1 MKKYLVL
8 RNTHGFQGRYFHQD
22 DIVEFEDDVVPPHHF
37 QPLSGQA
44 EVLKAEDKIVDEK
57 TALSQ
62 MQRKQVK
69 PMPTAGTVLKNQ
81 KRMGVEPE
89 IKKPGKPE
97 DF

>member
-8 RNTHGFQGRYFHQD
+8 RNTHGFQGRYWYQD
-22 DIVEFEDDVVPPHHF
+22 AIVEFEDDVVPPHHF
-37 QPLSGQA
+37 QLLSGKA
-44 EVLKAEDKIVDEK
+44 EVLKAEEKIVDEK

-69 PMPTAGTVLKNQ
+69 PMPTAGTELKGQ
-81 KRMGVEPE
+81 KRAGEVPV
-89 IKKPGKPE
+89 KTE